1 MLRKLFQFTHLT
13 RPRLSGRRGQ
23 DRRHHFEALFMQS
36 FNDMRAR
43 SRNA

>member
-1 MLRKLFQFTHLT
+1 MLRRLLQLTNET

-23 DRRHHFEALFMQS
+23 DRRRHFEALLMQS